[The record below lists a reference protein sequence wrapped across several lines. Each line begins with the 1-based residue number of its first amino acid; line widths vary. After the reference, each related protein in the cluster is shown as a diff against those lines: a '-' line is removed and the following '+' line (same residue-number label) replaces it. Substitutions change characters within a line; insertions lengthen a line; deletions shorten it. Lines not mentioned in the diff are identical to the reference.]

1 MTEYFSKKCA
11 ICGKEIITHGADCW
25 AYKIRL
31 PNGRMIYFCSYKH
44 KRQYEKDHPETQKQ
58 LPALRVLK
66 ERKEPQSRMKT
77 AEVLVEEIR
86 NGRNPVD
93 YLKKAGYGN
102 PYEAYNAVRHHC
114 EIKAPEMLEVL
125 KPIRELNKKRT
136 KQEDS
141 VLVTRQ
147 KLNKTNN
154 RRVLWLP
161 RLLGKYTRRMT

>member
-11 ICGKEIITHGADCW
+11 LCEKEIITHGAECW
-25 AYKIRL
+25 AYKIRQQHG
-31 PNGRMIYFCSYKH
+31 PVKYFCNYKH

-58 LPALRVLK
+58 LPALRVMK

-125 KPIRELNKKRT
+125 KPINELNKKRT
-136 KQEDS
+136 KQE
-141 VLVTRQ
+141 VA
-147 KLNKTNN
+147 K
-154 RRVLWLP
+154 
-161 RLLGKYTRRMT
+161 

>member
-11 ICGKEIITHGADCW
+11 ICGKEIITHGAECW
-25 AYKIRL
+25 AYKIRMQ
-31 PNGRMIYFCSYKH
+31 NGRMIYFCSYKH

-125 KPIRELNKKRT
+125 KPIKELNKKRA
-136 KQEDS
+136 K
-141 VLVTRQ
+141 
-147 KLNKTNN
+147 
-154 RRVLWLP
+154 
-161 RLLGKYTRRMT
+161 